1 MTSDSRHDPP
11 IDARAPEPNSKK
23 FSSMKHAGIKQAL
36 GALVLLLAWV
46 IFLQPSAAAELKIA
60 GKAAVL
66 MNAQTGKILW
76 AQNQD
81 LRLPPASTVKI
92 LTALVVLD
100 HRRTSDVLTIPAEA
114 VRVSGASTHLSA
126 GEKLSVADLLHAML
140 LGSGN
145 DAAVALALHTRGS
158 IDRFVQRMNHKAH
171 TLGAVGSRFFNPTGM
186 PHPKQL
192 TTAQDLALITQ
203 AALENSEFR
212 KMVGK
217 TTYRWKSRGWKG
229 AIKNSNKLL
238 SSYDGAIGVK
248 TGNTREAGYC
258 LVAAAQRGGQ
268 TYIAVVLKSQEKA
281 VWQDAKKL
289 LDYGF
294 RHRSL
299 EAGRASSDR

>member
-1 MTSDSRHDPP
+1 MTSDSRHDPL
-11 IDARAPEPNSKK
+11 IEARAPEPDSKK
-23 FSSMKHAGIKQAL
+23 FSSMKDPCVKATVSA
-36 GALVLLLAWV
+36 LLLLVAWV
-46 IFLQPSAAAELKIA
+46 TFPRLIAAAELKIA
-60 GKAAVL
+60 ATAAAL
-66 MNAQTGKILW
+66 MNAQTGKIIW

-81 LRLPPASTVKI
+81 LPLPPASTAKI

-100 HRRTSDVLTIPAEA
+100 HSRTRDIVSIPAEA
-114 VRVSGASTHLSA
+114 LRVSGATTQLTA
-126 GEKLSVADLLHAML
+126 GEKLSVGDLLHAML

-145 DAAVALALHTRGS
+145 DASIALALHTAS
-158 IDRFVQRMNHKAH
+158 SMDNFIQRMNQKAH
-171 TLGAVGSRFFNPTGM
+171 TLAAVRSRFLNPTGM
-186 PHPKQL
+186 PEPNQL

-203 AALENSEFR
+203 AALENAEFR
-212 KMVGK
+212 KIVGK
-217 TTYRWKSRGWKG
+217 TTYRWKSRGWQG

-294 RHRSL
+294 RN
-299 EAGRASSDR
+299 AASS

>member
-1 MTSDSRHDPP
+1 MTLRST
-11 IDARAPEPNSKK
+11 RA
-23 FSSMKHAGIKQAL
+23 
-36 GALVLLLAWV
+36 LLLLVAWV
-46 IFLQPSAAAELKIA
+46 IFPRPGAAAELKIA

-66 MNAQTGKILW
+66 MNAQTRKIIW

-81 LRLPPASTVKI
+81 LPLPPASTAKI

-100 HRRTSDVLTIPAEA
+100 HSRTSDVLTIPAEA
-114 VRVSGASTHLSA
+114 LRVSGATTQLRA
-126 GEKLSVADLLHAML
+126 GEKLSVGDLLHAML

-171 TLGAVGSRFFNPTGM
+171 DLGAVGSRFFNPTGM

-203 AALENSEFR
+203 AALENAEFR
-212 KMVGK
+212 KIVGK
-217 TTYRWKSRGWKG
+217 TTYRWKSRGWQG

-238 SSYDGAIGVK
+238 ASYDGAIGVK

-294 RHRSL
+294 RN
-299 EAGRASSDR
+299 AASS

>member
-1 MTSDSRHDPP
+1 
-11 IDARAPEPNSKK
+11 
-23 FSSMKHAGIKQAL
+23 MKHAGIKQAL
-36 GALVLLLAWV
+36 GALLLLVAWV
-46 IFLQPSAAAELKIA
+46 IFPRPGAAAELKIA

-66 MNAQTGKILW
+66 MNAQTRKIIW

-81 LRLPPASTVKI
+81 LPLPPASTAKI

-100 HRRTSDVLTIPAEA
+100 HSRTSDVLTIPAEA
-114 VRVSGASTHLSA
+114 VRVSGATTQLTA
-126 GEKLSVADLLHAML
+126 GEKLSVGDLLHAML

-145 DAAVALALHTRGS
+145 DAAIALALHTGAIES
-158 IDRFVQRMNHKAH
+158 FVQRMNHKAH

-203 AALENSEFR
+203 AALENAEFR
-212 KMVGK
+212 KIVGK
-217 TTYRWKSRGWKG
+217 TTYRWKSRGWEG

>member
-1 MTSDSRHDPP
+1 
-11 IDARAPEPNSKK
+11 
-23 FSSMKHAGIKQAL
+23 MKHLRVKPAIGS
-36 GALVLLLAWV
+36 LLLLVAWG
-46 IFLQPSAAAELKIA
+46 IFPRLIAGAELKIA

-66 MNAQTGKILW
+66 MNAQTREFIW

-81 LRLPPASTVKI
+81 LPLPPASTAKI

-100 HRRTSDVLTIPAEA
+100 HSRTSDVLTIPAEA
-114 VRVSGASTHLSA
+114 VRVSGASTQLRA
-126 GEKLSVADLLHAML
+126 GEKLSIGDLLHAML

-145 DAAVALALHTRGS
+145 DAAIALALHTGAIES
-158 IDRFVQRMNHKAH
+158 FVQRMNHKAH

-203 AALENSEFR
+203 AALENAEFR
-212 KMVGK
+212 KIVGK
-217 TTYRWKSRGWKG
+217 TTYRWKSRGWQG

-238 SSYDGAIGVK
+238 SRYDGAIGVK

-258 LVAAAQRGGQ
+258 LVAAAQRGRQ

-299 EAGRASSDR
+299 EAGRASPDR

>member
-1 MTSDSRHDPP
+1 
-11 IDARAPEPNSKK
+11 
-23 FSSMKHAGIKQAL
+23 MKHAGIKQAL
-36 GALVLLLAWV
+36 GALLLLVAWV

-60 GKAAVL
+60 AKAAVL
-66 MNAQTGKILW
+66 MNAQTGKIIW
-76 AQNQD
+76 AQNQQ
-81 LRLPPASTVKI
+81 LRLPPASTAKI

-100 HRRTSDVLTIPAEA
+100 HSRTSDVVSIPAEA
-114 VRVSGASTHLSA
+114 LRVSGATTRLTS
-126 GEKLSVADLLHAML
+126 GEKLSVGDLLHAML

-145 DAAVALALHTRGS
+145 DAAIALALHTTAS
-158 IDRFVQRMNHKAH
+158 IDNFVERMNHKAY
-171 TLGAVGSRFFNPTGM
+171 TLGAVRSRFFNPTGM
-186 PHPKQL
+186 PQPNQL
-192 TTAQDLALITQ
+192 TTAQDLELITQ
-203 AALENSEFR
+203 AALEISEFR
-212 KMVGK
+212 KIVGK
-217 TTYRWKSRGWKG
+217 TTYRWKSRGWQG
-229 AIKNSNKLL
+229 TIKNSNQLL

>member
-145 DAAVALALHTRGS
+145 DAAVALALHTGAIES
-158 IDRFVQRMNHKAH
+158 FVQRMNHKAH
-171 TLGAVGSRFFNPTGM
+171 TLGAVRSRFFNPTGM
-186 PHPKQL
+186 PQPTQL

-217 TTYRWKSRGWKG
+217 TTYRWKSRGWEG